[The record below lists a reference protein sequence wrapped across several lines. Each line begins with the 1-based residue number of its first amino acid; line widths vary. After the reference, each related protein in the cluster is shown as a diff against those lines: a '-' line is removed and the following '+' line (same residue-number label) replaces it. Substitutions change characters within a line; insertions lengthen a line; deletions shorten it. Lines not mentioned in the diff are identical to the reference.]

1 MNIYNESCLCYRNA
15 QKGSAGL
22 TSFDLTAVLE
32 RATVPEHSV
41 PFMQAMSGGEAFLA
55 GSYLFIAAHDWL
67 LAVGYPLSGDYS
79 PEEFD
84 QALAEALRRTGA
96 RDCWAICPSLPARLR
111 VHCQNRDCYYLLPA
125 NAAIPRRLERVA
137 ARAAASLRVEEGN
150 TFTAAHRRLWAE
162 VTGRVA
168 LPSNVRELFARTEE
182 VLPRAPGLCLLNAW
196 DREGHLAA
204 CLVLDAAP
212 RRFLTYLIGGH
223 SRVHYTAHASDLL
236 FLEMIRAARRRG
248 KDFLHLGLGVNEGI
262 RRFKTKWGGKPALP
276 YEMATW
282 QERKGGRA
290 RVNGLVEMLVSIP
303 VESTVKREH
312 LAIRPA
318 QKRFA
323 MLWEVE
329 KNGRCS
335 WIGGTAHFF
344 CYSFESSLRGLLER
358 VDTVL
363 FEGPLDQASL
373 DQVARIGRSP
383 DPVAPR
389 LIDAMTEEEV
399 HQLERV
405 VCGPRGLWARFLG
418 LQASNPPDVRFFLSA
433 TRPWMAF
440 FSLWTSYLGRH
451 GWTQSVDLEAWH
463 LARGMGKAVW
473 AMETISEQME
483 TLESIPIPR
492 IVNFFRRCGEWNRY
506 IKRNVRAYLKG
517 DLEGMMGTSSEFP
530 TRTEMVISRRDSLF
544 HERMEPFLAQGRSAV
559 FVGSAHMFNLRDLL
573 AGAGFRLRRCR

>member
-1 MNIYNESCLCYRNA
+1 M
-15 QKGSAGL
+15 
-22 TSFDLTAVLE
+22 TSFDLNAVLE
-32 RATVPEHSV
+32 KATVPEHSV
-41 PFMQAMSGGEAFLA
+41 AFMRAMSGGEPFLA
-55 GSYLFIAAHDWL
+55 GPYLFIAAHDWL

-84 QALAEALRRTGA
+84 QALTEASRRTDA

-111 VHCQNRDCYYLLPA
+111 VHCQNQDCYYLLAA
-125 NAAIPRRLERVA
+125 NAPAPRRLERLGE
-137 ARAAASLRVEEGN
+137 RAAASLRVEEGN
-150 TFTAAHRRLWAE
+150 IFTAAHRRLWAE
-162 VTGRVA
+162 FTGRVA

-182 VLPRAPGLCLLNAW
+182 VLPRAPGLSLLNAW

-204 CLVLDAAP
+204 CLLVDAAP
-212 RRFLTYLIGGH
+212 GRFLTYLIGAH

-236 FLEMIRAARRRG
+236 FLKMIRAARRRG

-276 YEMATW
+276 YEMAAW
-282 QERKGGRA
+282 QEREGGRA
-290 RVNGLVEMLVSIP
+290 RATGLVRMLASMP
-303 VESTVKREH
+303 AESAARREH
-312 LAIRPA
+312 LASRPA

-329 KNGRCS
+329 KAGRCS
-335 WIGGTAHFF
+335 WIAGTAHFF
-344 CYSFESSLRGLLER
+344 CYSFEASLRALLDR

-363 FEGPLDQASL
+363 FEGPLDRASL
-373 DQVARIGRSP
+373 AQVAEIGRSP
-383 DPVAPR
+383 ELGASR
-389 LIDAMTEEEV
+389 LLDAMTEEEV
-399 HQLERV
+399 RRLERV

-418 LQASNPPDVRFFLSA
+418 LQTPDPPDVRFFLSD

-440 FSLWTSYLGRH
+440 FSLWTSYLARH
-451 GWTQSVDLEAWH
+451 GWTESVDLEGWH
-463 LARGMGKAVW
+463 LAREMGKAVC
-473 AMETISEQME
+473 AMETISEQIE

-506 IKRNVRAYLKG
+506 IRRNVRAYLKG
-517 DLEGMMGTSSEFP
+517 DLERMMGTSSEFP
-530 TRTEMVISRRDSLF
+530 TRTEMVISRRDALF
-544 HERMEPFLAQGRSAV
+544 FERMEPFLAQGRSAV